1 MSKPG
6 SLARAASVGYDE
18 DGEEGDT
25 SVILPSE
32 TGLRRARLR
41 ACSGSGEEMLKE
53 LDVDRLAL
61 TPERPSETLSDTTPA
76 RRVVA
81 NSLATRARVRER
93 ESKTAVVRRVGH
105 EG

>member
-6 SLARAASVGYDE
+6 SLARAASVGYDPG
-18 DGEEGDT
+18 GEEGDMP
-25 SVILPSE
+25 VILPSV

-41 ACSGSGEEMLKE
+41 ACGGSGEEMLKE
-53 LDVDRLAL
+53 LDADRLAL
-61 TPERPSETLSDTTPA
+61 TPERPSEALSDITPA

-93 ESKTAVVRRVGH
+93 ERKPTIVRRVGH
-105 EG
+105 ER